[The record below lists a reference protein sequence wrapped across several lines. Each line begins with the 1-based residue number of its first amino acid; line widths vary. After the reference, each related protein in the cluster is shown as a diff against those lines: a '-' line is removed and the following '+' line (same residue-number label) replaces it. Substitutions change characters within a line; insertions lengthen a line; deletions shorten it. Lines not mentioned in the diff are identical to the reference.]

1 MKDSNEAPLPSTSY
15 LSEDKLIK
23 DGLTICPECSSPI
36 EILLINEENNAM
48 EYKCLKTNK
57 INTIS
62 IKDYLD
68 KINECKQKNIEELK
82 EKCKIHKNENYVS
95 YCFECNCHLCNE
107 CLKTRIHINHRKSNI
122 VEIKPLEKEL
132 DIVKEVIEDYKIK
145 LEETEKEKINKTN
158 ELEKLLNKEK
168 IKEDEKLEKENKM
181 NKDEEEKE
189 LEENKINYLNEIEE
203 IRKRFENEIKSK
215 KQIYEEKNN
224 MIKNKYKLIN
234 EKERV
239 KYELNI
245 EKLNDKYKKEINKYE
260 FNKKIENLDKILKI
274 NEIVYNIYNNYNNNY
289 YNSLNV
295 NSLLMYYIKSKYINE
310 KIIKVK
316 LDNNYDEIIKII
328 KQKRIEDKKI
338 KEENERI
345 EKEKMKVEENYKNEI
360 NELKNKITQ
369 NILYNYFYSIFG
381 KIKII

>member
-145 LEETEKEKINKTN
+145 LEETEKEKI
-158 ELEKLLNKEK
+158 
-168 IKEDEKLEKENKM
+168 
-181 NKDEEEKE
+181 
-189 LEENKINYLNEIEE
+189 
-203 IRKRFENEIKSK
+203 
-215 KQIYEEKNN
+215 
-224 MIKNKYKLIN
+224 
-234 EKERV
+234 
-239 KYELNI
+239 
-245 EKLNDKYKKEINKYE
+245 
-260 FNKKIENLDKILKI
+260 
-274 NEIVYNIYNNYNNNY
+274 
-289 YNSLNV
+289 
-295 NSLLMYYIKSKYINE
+295 
-310 KIIKVK
+310 
-316 LDNNYDEIIKII
+316 
-328 KQKRIEDKKI
+328 
-338 KEENERI
+338 
-345 EKEKMKVEENYKNEI
+345 
-360 NELKNKITQ
+360 KIT
-369 NILYNYFYSIFG
+369 N
-381 KIKII
+381 